1 MQQLQPAAANEKRPA
16 NLDQAALRAVIA
28 VADVAAMPLV
38 PPSPPPQQLS
48 FMHVR
53 SAILLAGEGEG
64 GEGRTGQGGETTAR
78 ASRHCSTCKQ
88 LPSSSHK
95 SMRPSPSMATPKAS
109 LMSPGQMVRTCWPS
123 LQRNT

>member
-48 FMHVR
+48 SPPLPPPPPCEQQCKMAQLR
-53 SAILLAGEGEG
+53 KNDEKILN
-64 GEGRTGQGGETTAR
+64 
-78 ASRHCSTCKQ
+78 
-88 LPSSSHK
+88 
-95 SMRPSPSMATPKAS
+95 
-109 LMSPGQMVRTCWPS
+109 S
-123 LQRNT
+123 LQARLSSDGLKILNSSTTW